1 MSYRKERNASS
12 RKIRELRSQRNYSP
26 DNLEEGFCILSVRM
40 EILELNG
47 KMREWFPHINGKR
60 SSLCYQAFP
69 DPARQNVCPRCPVI
83 KTFQDGRKH
92 RAILE
97 IRNGNG
103 IRKVRAIALPVRDAQ
118 GKVVAA
124 IERME
129 NITGKPNLAE
139 ESKSS
144 EGKHTDVPAEH
155 PGIPRSTLEHELSEE
170 TRRLGALLETTNALT
185 SSLDSKTT
193 LRIIGDKA
201 KELTEADGCTIY
213 LLDATGRKLKPIF
226 CNEATLID
234 EVLAFELKVGEGLSG
249 KVIESGVAQIVNHAE
264 KDRDICVHIPGTPE
278 VPECLLSVPLINKE
292 KVVGVITLNREGE
305 REFHQRDLELLTI
318 FANQISGIV
327 ESARLLSLLK
337 ESEERYRGIF
347 ENSMDI
353 LYIAD
358 IKGKILE
365 INPACQKILNLEREK
380 IVGQRLD
387 SIFVKP
393 AERANLNEHIRQ
405 VGFVKDMEAQIR
417 KLDSEILD
425 VLETCT
431 VLKGPDGTVIGF
443 TGIIRD
449 ITERKKLQE
458 ELIQSQKLEAIGRL
472 AGGVAHDFNN
482 LLSGI
487 LGYASYAKSLA
498 QPDSKIWR
506 SLNLVQNSSEKA
518 ADLTRQLLGFS
529 RRATYQAQTVDVN
542 ALISEVLKL
551 MGRTINE
558 NVVVKQK
565 LSPNLYCV
573 EADVTQ
579 IQQAILNLCLNANDA
594 MEGKG
599 GILNLETRNVFFKKG
614 GYSPHQL
621 NLSTGRYVQI
631 TINDTGVGMDEV
643 TMRKMFDPFFTTKK
657 VGRGTGLG
665 LALAYGIVKSHGGN
679 IVCSSAPDHGSTF
692 RIYLP
697 VAKKAVC
704 SAKSKRRIISDDFPT
719 GHETILVVDDEEVIR
734 HLAKDVLKSLGYR
747 IIVAS
752 SGKEAIRLY
761 EKRSADVALVILDMI
776 MPQMIGEEIYAELK
790 KIRPD
795 LKIILSS
802 GYSRDG
808 ATTRL
813 LKEGAAA
820 FVQKPYT
827 MGNLARVVRK
837 ILDA

>member
-1 MSYRKERNASS
+1 
-12 RKIRELRSQRNYSP
+12 
-26 DNLEEGFCILSVRM
+26 M

-60 SSLCYQAFP
+60 SSLCYRVFP
-69 DPARQNVCPRCPVI
+69 DPARQNACPRCPVI

-92 RAILE
+92 TVILK

-129 NITGKPNLAE
+129 NLTGKPHLGE

-144 EGKHTDVPAEH
+144 EGKSTGVAAEH
-155 PGIPRSTLEHELSEE
+155 PGVPRNTLERELSEE
-170 TRRLGALLETTNALT
+170 TKRLGALLETTNALT

-201 KELTEADGCTIY
+201 KELTGADGCTIY
-213 LLDATGRKLKPIF
+213 LLDTTGRKLKPIF
-226 CNEATLID
+226 CNEAALAD
-234 EVLAFELKVGEGLSG
+234 EVLAFELKLGEGLSG
-249 KVIESGVAQIVNHAE
+249 KVVESGVAQIVNHAE
-264 KDRDICVHIPGTPE
+264 RDRNICVQIPGTPE
-278 VPECLLSVPLINKE
+278 APECLLSAPLINKE
-292 KVVGVITLNREGE
+292 KVVGVMTLNREGE

-318 FANQISGIV
+318 FANQISDIV

-365 INPACQKILNLEREK
+365 INPVCQKILNLEREK

-387 SIFVKP
+387 SMFVNP
-393 AERANLNEHIRQ
+393 AERATLNKHIRQ
-405 VGFVKDMEAQIR
+405 AGFVKDMEAQIR
-417 KLDSEILD
+417 TADSEILD

-431 VLKGPDGTVIGF
+431 VLKGPDGTVIGY

-487 LGYASYAKSLA
+487 LGYASYAKSLV

-506 SLNLVQNSSEKA
+506 SLNLIQNSSEKA

-529 RRATYQAQTVDVN
+529 RRATYQNQTVDVN

-614 GYSPHQL
+614 GYSPYQL
-621 NLSTGRYVQI
+621 NLPPGQYVQI
-631 TINDTGVGMDEV
+631 TINDTGLGMDEV

-657 VGRGTGLG
+657 VGKGTGLG

-679 IVCSSAPDHGSTF
+679 IVCSSTPDHGSIF

-697 VAKKAVC
+697 VAKEKVC
-704 SAKSKRRIISDDFPT
+704 SAKSKRRTKSEDLPA
-719 GHETILVVDDEEVIR
+719 GHETVLVVDDEEVIR
-734 HLAKDVLKSLGYR
+734 HLAKDVLKSLGYQ

-761 EKRSADVALVILDMI
+761 EQRSADVALVILDMI
-776 MPQMIGEEIYAELK
+776 MPQMTGEKIYAEIK
-790 KIRPD
+790 KINPD
-795 LKIILSS
+795 VKIILSS
-802 GYSRDG
+802 GYSRNG